1 MIKRLFK
8 TIIILILVVFVAY
21 IIVSNIAFFQG
32 EGGSYNIK
40 TIIDADSGNEMDV
53 LYAVTR
59 ALTDHNIEIIGL
71 ISGQWNFH
79 ENAPD
84 SSAMVSQEI
93 NEEIL
98 EILNLTHIHHPP
110 GAYEMLHYNENPV
123 AQPSE
128 GAKFI
133 IENANGMASGQKLMV
148 ITLGATTN
156 LASAILM
163 DSSIIPKLDCYIM
176 GLKYDPFKRA
186 WNKNE
191 FNARNDLDAMDII
204 LNAKDLD
211 LTVMTATVAG
221 ELKFQKKET
230 FEKLRDKGN
239 IWNWLLQ
246 NWDNNWPE
254 NQEWIMQDVA
264 LIEAILHPKLAT
276 LREIYTPPEN
286 THRKIRIYT
295 KIKTE
300 AMIKDYWKAAEENS
314 GY

>member
-8 TIIILILVVFVAY
+8 TIIILILVVFVSY

-71 ISGQWNFH
+71 ISGHWNFH

-84 SSAMVSQEI
+84 SSVMVSQEI

-110 GAYEMLHYNENPV
+110 GANEMLHYNENPV

-246 NWDNNWPE
+246 NWENNWPE

-264 LIEAILHPKLAT
+264 LIEAILHPKFAT
-276 LREIYTPPEN
+276 LKEIYTPPEN
-286 THRKIRIYT
+286 TRRKIRIYT